1 MANSN
6 YMVLDLYEFYHFL
19 TSFTDAARRL
29 TKQSMRKQ
37 YVDELVS
44 YEKQELEEIV
54 KFVYLEQTQTALGAY
69 VKSLKGAKK

>member
-1 MANSN
+1 
-6 YMVLDLYEFYHFL
+6 
-19 TSFTDAARRL
+19 
-29 TKQSMRKQ
+29 MRKQ
-37 YVDELVS
+37 YVDELIS